1 MKDKLVL
8 MVADLTHHDEQLMD
22 QHGEGILDGFTRA
35 SLDTSIWVMSQ
46 DGKCILQGLDLTG
59 YRT

>member
-1 MKDKLVL
+1 ML

-46 DGKCILQGLDLTG
+46 DGICILQGLDLTG